1 MIRNRNLLAVLLLM
15 LPGLLSLSCRR
26 GSSGPQPIEGVY
38 HSDQVGDLEI
48 LKDGTFTQN
57 VDGVT
62 LHGKWWVENNSVN
75 FLNICVLSPATH
87 SKTIGPFSTDLPDSN
102 GHLWIFEDMDWCFT
116 RVRNLPS

>member
-62 LHGKWWVENNSVN
+62 LHGTWQIDNERIH
-75 FLNICVLSPATH
+75 FQNICVPNRTVQD
-87 SKTIGPFSTDLPDSN
+87 KVVGPFSTDLPDSN